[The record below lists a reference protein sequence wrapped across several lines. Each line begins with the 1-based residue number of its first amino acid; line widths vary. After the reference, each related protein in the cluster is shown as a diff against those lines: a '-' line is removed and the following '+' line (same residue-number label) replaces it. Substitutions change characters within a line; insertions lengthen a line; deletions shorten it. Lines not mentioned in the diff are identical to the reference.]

1 MRKEQNLVNEQ
12 LYQRLQ
18 ELGYGLDIESLEN
31 KIEQLQEQYACSGK
45 SELSDYQFD
54 ELYGILQQLKPDS
67 RVFQQHAEIEV
78 EEKNEQEKEWNRLL
92 STNPMRSIRTVQDQK
107 DVNPFMTALQNSSLL
122 EQNNE
127 LEFILM
133 EKLNGHAVRAV
144 YEYGKLVHGTLRG
157 RYKLGRTITKHLQK
171 GLPLE
176 VEEWKD
182 LPILEV
188 RAEAL
193 VSKNGFER
201 IQDKYGVK
209 TPLSAVTSFIRESST
224 DEEISCLDFVAY
236 SIELPLH
243 EIDIDSPALRYC
255 TSKKY
260 QLEVLQQLGFNVPY
274 YETLKMEKD
283 VFNSNERLLQKLL
296 EITEEAQERIEAV
309 SEYLTDGCVLQ
320 LNKYKELDR
329 LQGSMKYLNG
339 VLALKLGEVYGAQV
353 YKSKIVEVEVMPG
366 KKFLTPKAV
375 IEPVKTSDGRECRVV
390 PLYNPAVM
398 ERERLWV
405 GREIYFKFGAETG
418 VTLCRE
424 DGSSVRNTR

>member
-157 RYKLGRTITKHLQK
+157 RYKLGRTIVKHLQVK
-171 GLPLE
+171 LPQFID
-176 VEEWKD
+176 EWSEI
-182 LPILEV
+182 PILEV

-193 VSKNGFER
+193 VPAKWFGE
-201 IQDKYGVK
+201 IGEKYSVK
-209 TPLSAVTSFIRESST
+209 TPLSAVTSFIRESAT
-224 DEEISCLDFVAY
+224 LDEMRLIEYVAY
-236 SIELPLH
+236 SIEVPAY
-243 EIDIDSPALRYC
+243 DIEEGYLQE
-255 TSKKY
+255 KY
-260 QLEVLQQLGFNVPY
+260 HSTKEEQLLTLNRLGFQVPI
-274 YETLKMEKD
+274 YETLKIP
-283 VFNSNERLLQKLL
+283 VNICNNSSLLFKRLEQ
-296 EITEEAQERIEAV
+296 ITEEFQKKVASNTI
-309 SEYLTDGCVLQ
+309 YLSDGCVLQ
-320 LNKYKELDR
+320 LNHFKELEY
-329 LQGSMKYLNG
+329 LGGSMKYLNG
-339 VLALKLGEVYGAQV
+339 NIALKIGDIYGAKI
-353 YKSKIVEVEVMPG
+353 YKSVIEEVTVVPG
-366 KKFLTPKAV
+366 KVYMTPKAV
-375 IEPVKTSDGRECRVV
+375 ITPVKTLDGRECKVV
-390 PLYNPAVM
+390 PLYNPSVM
-398 ERERLWV
+398 QREKLWV